1 MKTLPFFPSQPE
13 IQYRMD
19 NYIEQ
24 RTLGSDV
31 ALYYQF
37 NTQKAAVNSFSL
49 IPDGSIDLLFCISP
63 ENHATFLLTS
73 PYHRS
78 EQLGFQEGCEFFG
91 VRLCPEQK
99 LLKFNYSMRELLGK
113 KIPLEDIMPMDSF
126 LRGKSL
132 MRKSFGERIHLF
144 EKFIKSLSTE
154 NDQMSLVDYCI
165 KKIYLSKGNIN
176 VSQLSIATGY
186 SDRYLRKKF
195 ENFIGFSPKQFS
207 EVVRFQ
213 NSLAMIFE
221 KDHYNVLDIV
231 YENGYHDH
239 SHFIRRFKKF
249 TQLTPNQFLEHL
261 SQNL

>member
-13 IQYRMD
+13 IQYSMD

-63 ENHATFLLTS
+63 ESHTTFLLTS
-73 PYHRS
+73 PHHRS
-78 EQLGFQEGCEFFG
+78 EQLDFQKGCEFFG
-91 VRLCPEQK
+91 VRLFPEQR

-126 LRGKSL
+126 LIEKSL
-132 MRKSFGERIHLF
+132 IKKSFGERIHLF
-144 EKFIKSLSTE
+144 EKFIKSLSNE
-154 NDQMSLVDYCI
+154 SDQISLVDYCI
-165 KKIYLSKGNIN
+165 KKIYLSKGNISVN
-176 VSQLSIATGY
+176 QLSIATGY

-195 ENFIGFSPKQFS
+195 EKFIGFSPKQFS
-207 EVVRFQ
+207 EIVRFQ

-231 YENGYHDH
+231 YENGYYDH
-239 SHFIRRFKKF
+239 AHFIRGFKKF
-249 TQLTPNQFLEHL
+249 TQLTPTQFLEHL